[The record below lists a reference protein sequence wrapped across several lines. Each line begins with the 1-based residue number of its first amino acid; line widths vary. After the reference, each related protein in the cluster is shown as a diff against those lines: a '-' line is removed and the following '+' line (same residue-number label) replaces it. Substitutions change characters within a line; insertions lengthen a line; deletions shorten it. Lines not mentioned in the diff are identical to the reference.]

1 LHNVL
6 FVIHWQIRSTNL
18 RTDIMAIIAS
28 FIGINKYSDPNIRDL
43 AGAVRDATAL
53 WALFSDTIPDIRSQL
68 IPNNEATLERVRR
81 TFDESLGA
89 AQPDDVVILSFA
101 GHGTH
106 DHRLVVH
113 DTVIGD
119 LENTTIPMAELAER
133 FTKSQAKTILCILDC
148 CFSGNAPARVL
159 EDSPIARDPANPFQ
173 MVAGKGRIL
182 IAASN
187 FDEVSYEMP
196 GGGHGLLT
204 KALVDV
210 LQEGTNA
217 VEIQSAMGKV
227 MEHVRA
233 ASARLGVTQTPVLY
247 GQIEGGLTFPVLKP
261 AKIYFD
267 QFPEA
272 KGANVSANIVD
283 LSVFGFPD
291 GVLTEWS
298 DRFKDGL
305 NDLQLEAVNEKRI
318 LSGESLFVVAPTSSG
333 KTFIGEMTAVKS
345 VLQGRKAVFLLPY
358 KALTN
363 EKYDQFS
370 RLYGD
375 RLGLRVIR
383 CTGDRLD
390 DAGPFIRGKYDLA
403 LLTYEMFLGL
413 ALSTPSVLN
422 QIGLVVLDEA
432 QFITDPS
439 RGITVELL
447 LTHLITAREKGIVPQ
462 LIVLSAVIGSV
473 NSFDEWLGCNQL
485 VTTTRPVP
493 LIEGV
498 LDRSGVFEYLDE
510 DGQVKTTQLLSY
522 GEVRQRR
529 DKPSSQDVIVPLVR
543 KLLSEN
549 PTEQIIIFRNN
560 RGAAAGC
567 AGYLA
572 AESGLPPATMA
583 LAELPTHDLSTNSA
597 RLRACLQ
604 GGTAFHN
611 TNLSPQEKEVVERA
625 FRDSGT
631 VRVLGAT
638 TTVAAGINTPASTVI
653 LAEQE
658 FLGDDG
664 RPFSIAEYKNM
675 AGRAGRLGYSEKGKA
690 IILAD
695 NQYER
700 ATLLHRYVLG
710 NLEPLRSSFDPKHT
724 ETWIIR
730 LLAQMGR
737 IKRKDVARLLAN
749 TYGGYL
755 ANLMN
760 PEWQQ
765 GTEQSLD
772 RLLTE
777 FIKLGLVEEE
787 GNEVQLT
794 LLGQVCGRSSL
805 QFSSA
810 MRLINLL
817 KSASS
822 SALTIMGLISVTQGL
837 PELDG
842 IRIPIA
848 KTGRKENRKLA
859 QSETR
864 WPGEA
869 IAQYGHE
876 LVQSLQRHAD
886 DFFAWY
892 ARCKR
897 ALILSDWI
905 QGVPMEVIEQRYT
918 VNAFN
923 AVEYG
928 HVRSVA
934 DTTRFHLR
942 AAHQIASVIF
952 IGQAP
957 DDSAL
962 ETLLKQLEVGLPAD
976 ALELLEIPVQMT
988 RGECLALYDAGVK
1001 SASELWALPAE
1012 RVTEL
1017 VGKQQAKQIEKA
1029 RPR

>member
-1 LHNVL
+1 
-6 FVIHWQIRSTNL
+6 
-18 RTDIMAIIAS
+18 MAILAN
-28 FIGINKYSDPNIRDL
+28 FIGINTYADPDIRDL
-43 AGAVRDATAL
+43 AGAGRDATAL
-53 WALFSDTIPDIRSQL
+53 WALFSDTVPGIRSQ
-68 IPNNEATLERVRR
+68 IITNDEATLERVRR
-81 TFDESLGA
+81 AFDESLGA
-89 AQPDDVVILSFA
+89 ATPDDIVLLSFA

-113 DTVIGD
+113 DTAVAD
-119 LENTTIPMAELAER
+119 LENSTIPMAELAQR
-133 FTKSQAKTILCILDC
+133 FKDSAAKIILCILDC
-148 CFSGNAPARVL
+148 CFSGTAPARVL
-159 EDSPIARDPANPFQ
+159 EDSPIARDPVNPFH
-173 MVAGKGRIL
+173 MVAGKGRII

-196 GGGHGLLT
+196 GGGHGLLS

-210 LQEGTNA
+210 LQDGEA
-217 VEIQSAMGKV
+217 AIEIQGAMGKV
-227 MEHVRA
+227 LAHVRA
-233 ASARLGVTQTPVLY
+233 ASARLGVTQTPVLF

-261 AKIYFD
+261 GKLYFEH
-267 QFPEA
+267 FPEA
-272 KGANVSANIVD
+272 KGAKVSTVISD
-283 LSVFGFPD
+283 LAVFGFPAD
-291 GVLTEWS
+291 VLSEWGS
-298 DRFKDGL
+298 RFKGGL

-318 LSGESLFVVAPTSSG
+318 LNGESLFVVAPTSSG
-333 KTFIGEMTAVKS
+333 KTFIGEMTAVKA

-370 RLYGD
+370 LLYGE
-375 RLGLRVIR
+375 RLGMRVIR

-413 ALSTPSVLN
+413 ALSTPTILN

-432 QFITDPS
+432 QFITDPN

-447 LTHLITAREKGIVPQ
+447 LTQLITAREKGISPQ
-462 LIVLSAVIGSV
+462 LIILSAVIGSV
-473 NSFDEWLGCNQL
+473 NNFDEWLGCNQL
-485 VTTTRPVP
+485 VTTKRPVP

-498 LDRSGVFEYLDE
+498 LDRSGVFQYLDT
-510 DGQVKTTQLLSY
+510 DGQIKTTRLLAY

-529 DKPSSQDVIVPLVR
+529 DKPSSQDVIVPLVG
-543 KLLSEN
+543 KLISEN

-567 AGYLA
+567 ANYLA
-572 AESGLPPATMA
+572 KDLGLPPAEAA

-597 RLRACLQ
+597 RLRECLK

-611 TNLSPQEKEVVERA
+611 TNLSPEEKEVVERA
-625 FRDSGT
+625 FREGKS

-664 RPFSIAEYKNM
+664 RPFTIAEYKNM
-675 AGRAGRLGYSEKGKA
+675 AGRAGRLGYSEEGRA

-695 NQYER
+695 SEYER
-700 ATLLHRYVLG
+700 SMLLNRYVLG
-710 NLEPLRSSFDPKHT
+710 KLEPLHSSFDPKHT

-730 LLAQMGR
+730 LLAQVGKV
-737 IKRKDVARLLAN
+737 KRKDVVRLLAN

-755 ANLMN
+755 ANRVN
-760 PEWQQ
+760 PEWKA
-765 GTEQSLD
+765 GTEQTLD
-772 RLLTE
+772 RLLGE
-777 FIKLGLVEEE
+777 FIRLGLVEEE
-787 GNEVQLT
+787 RDEVRLT

-805 QFSSA
+805 QFNSA
-810 MRLINLL
+810 MRLISLL
-817 KSASS
+817 KSGSS
-822 SALTIMGLISVTQGL
+822 NALTTMGLVSVTQGL
-837 PELDG
+837 PELDS
-842 IRIPIA
+842 IRVPLF
-848 KTGRKENRKLA
+848 KTGRKESRKLA
-859 QSETR
+859 QSETQ
-864 WPGEA
+864 WPGQA
-869 IAQYGHE
+869 VTRYGRD
-876 LVQSLQRHAD
+876 LVQSLQKHAD
-886 DFFAWY
+886 DVFAWY

-905 QGVPMEVIEQRYT
+905 QGAAMETIEQRYT

-928 HVRSVA
+928 HVRSLA

-952 IGQAP
+952 IGEAP
-957 DDSAL
+957 SDSEL

-976 ALELLEIPVQMT
+976 ALDLLEVPVPMT
-988 RGECLALYDAGVK
+988 RGEYLALYNAGVK
-1001 SASELWALPAE
+1001 SASDLWALPTE
-1012 RVTEL
+1012 RVADL
-1017 VGKQQAKQIEKA
+1017 LGKQRAMQVEKA

>member
-1 LHNVL
+1 
-6 FVIHWQIRSTNL
+6 
-18 RTDIMAIIAS
+18 MAMIAG
-28 FIGINKYSDPNIRDL
+28 FIGINKYRDPDIRDL
-43 AGAVRDATAL
+43 AGARRDATAL
-53 WALFSDTIPDIRSQL
+53 WALFSDTIPDIQAQF
-68 IPNNEATLERVRR
+68 ITNGDATLERVRSV
-81 TFDESLGA
+81 FDETLA
-89 AQPDDVVILSFA
+89 AAKPDDVVILSFA

-113 DTVIGD
+113 DTAASD
-119 LENTTIPMAELAER
+119 LDSTTIPMAELAQR
-133 FTKSQAKTILCILDC
+133 FKDSKAKTVLCILDC
-148 CFSGNAPARVL
+148 CFSGGAPARVL
-159 EDSPIARDPANPFQ
+159 EDSPIARDPVNPFL
-173 MVAGKGRIL
+173 MVAGKGRVL

-187 FDEVSYEMP
+187 FDEVAYEMP

-210 LQEGTNA
+210 LQEGNGA
-217 VEIQSAMGKV
+217 VEIQHAMGKV
-227 MEHVRA
+227 MEQVRA
-233 ASARLGVTQTPVLY
+233 SASKLGFTQTPVLF

-261 AKIYFD
+261 GKIYFE
-267 QFPEA
+267 QFPESS
-272 KGANVSANIVD
+272 GVRISSAIAD
-283 LSVFGFPD
+283 LAAFEFPD
-291 GVLTEWS
+291 EVLTEWGS
-298 DRFKDGL
+298 RFKGGL
-305 NDLQLEAVNEKRI
+305 NDLQLVAVNEKRI
-318 LSGESLFVVAPTSSG
+318 LNGESLFVVAPTSSG
-333 KTFIGEMTAVKS
+333 KTFLGEMTAVKA

-363 EKYDQFS
+363 EKYEQFS
-370 RLYGD
+370 LLYGD

-390 DAGPFIRGKYDLA
+390 DAGPFIKGKYDLA

-413 ALSTPSVLN
+413 VLSTPSVLN

-432 QFITDPS
+432 QFITDPR
-439 RGITVELL
+439 RGIIVELL
-447 LTHLITAREKGIVPQ
+447 LTHLITAREKDITPQ
-462 LIVLSAVIGSV
+462 LIVLSAVIGNV
-473 NSFDEWLGCNQL
+473 NNFDEWLGCNQL
-485 VTTTRPVP
+485 VTTVRPIP
-493 LIEGV
+493 LVEGV
-498 LDRSGVFEYLDE
+498 LDRSGVFEYLDS
-510 DGQVKTTQLLSY
+510 DGQVKTTQMLPY
-522 GEVRQRR
+522 GSVRQRR

-543 KLLSEN
+543 KLIGDN
-549 PTEQIIIFRNN
+549 PNEQIIIFRNK

-567 AGYLA
+567 ANYLA
-572 AESGLPPATMA
+572 AELGLPPATKA
-583 LAELPTHDLSTNSA
+583 LAELPTHDLSTNSS
-597 RLRACLQ
+597 RLRQCLE

-611 TNLSPQEKEVVERA
+611 TNLTPEEKEVVERA
-625 FRDSGT
+625 FRDGRT

-664 RPFSIAEYKNM
+664 RPFTIAEYKNM
-675 AGRAGRLGYSEKGKA
+675 AGRAGRLGYSEQGTA

-700 ATLLHRYVLG
+700 MTLMRRYVCG
-710 NLEPLRSSFDPKHT
+710 ALEPLRSSFDPRHT

-730 LLAQMGR
+730 LLAQVGR
-737 IKRKDVARLLAN
+737 VKRKDVSRLLAN

-755 ANLMN
+755 ANRAN
-760 PEWQQ
+760 PEWQP
-765 GTEQSLD
+765 GMEQSLNQ
-772 RLLTE
+772 LLGE
-777 FIKLGLVEEE
+777 FIRLGLIEEE
-787 GNEVQLT
+787 NGEVQLT

-817 KSASS
+817 KGVSTG
-822 SALTIMGLISVTQGL
+822 ALTAMGLISVTQGL
-837 PELDG
+837 PELDSTG
-842 IRIPIA
+842 VPIA

-859 QSETR
+859 QSETQ
-864 WPGEA
+864 WPGHA
-869 IAQYGHE
+869 VARYGHE

-897 ALILSDWI
+897 SLILSDWI
-905 QGVPMEVIEQRYT
+905 QGVPMETIEQRYS

-928 HVRSVA
+928 HVRGVA

-952 IGQAP
+952 IDRVRESGAV
-957 DDSAL
+957 
-962 ETLLKQLEVGLPAD
+962 ETLLKQLEVGLPAE
-976 ALELLEIPVQMT
+976 ALELLDIPVQMT
-988 RGECLALYDAGVK
+988 RGEYLALYNAGVK
-1001 SASELWALPAE
+1001 SANELWALPSERIASLVGRQRAEQIE
-1012 RVTEL
+1012 RV
-1017 VGKQQAKQIEKA
+1017 

>member
-1 LHNVL
+1 
-6 FVIHWQIRSTNL
+6 
-18 RTDIMAIIAS
+18 MAIIAS
-28 FIGINKYSDPNIRDL
+28 FIGINKYADPDIRDL
-43 AGAVRDATAL
+43 AGARRDATAL
-53 WALFSDTIPDIRSQL
+53 WALFSDTIPDIQSQL
-68 IPNNEATLERVRR
+68 ITNGDATLERIRNA
-81 TFDESLGA
+81 FDETLGA
-89 AQPDDVVILSFA
+89 ATPDDVVILSFA

-106 DHRLVVH
+106 DHRLVAH
-113 DTVIGD
+113 DTAVVD
-119 LENTTIPMAELAER
+119 LDNTTIPMAELAQR
-133 FTKSQAKTILCILDC
+133 FKDSQAKTILCILDC
-148 CFSGNAPARVL
+148 CFSGSAPARVL
-159 EDSPIARDPANPFQ
+159 ENSPIARNPVNPFL

-204 KALVDV
+204 KALVEV
-210 LQEGTNA
+210 LQEGSGAT
-217 VEIQSAMGKV
+217 EIQSAMGKV

-233 ASARLGVTQTPVLY
+233 SSIKLGVTQTPVIF

-261 AKIYFD
+261 AKIYFE

-272 KGANVSANIVD
+272 KGARVSSAIGD
-283 LSVFGFPD
+283 LSVFDFPD
-291 GVLTEWS
+291 EVLTEWS
-298 DRFKDGL
+298 SRFKGGL

-318 LSGESLFVVAPTSSG
+318 LNGESLFVVAPTSSG
-333 KTFIGEMTAVKS
+333 KTFIGEMTAVKA

-370 RLYGD
+370 RLYGE
-375 RLGLRVIR
+375 RLGMRVIR

-413 ALSTPSVLN
+413 VLSTPSVLN
-422 QIGLVVLDEA
+422 QIGLVVLDEG
-432 QFITDPS
+432 QFITDPN

-447 LTHLITAREKGIVPQ
+447 LTHLITAREKSITPQ
-462 LIVLSAVIGSV
+462 LIVLSAVIGNV
-473 NSFDEWLGCNQL
+473 NYFDEWLGCNQL
-485 VTTTRPVP
+485 ITTTRPIP
-493 LIEGV
+493 LVEGV
-498 LDRSGVFEYLDE
+498 LDRSGAFQYLDT
-510 DGQVKTTQLLSY
+510 DGQVKTTQMLPP
-522 GEVRQRR
+522 GAIRQRGT
-529 DKPSSQDVIVPLVR
+529 KPSSQDVIVPLVQ
-543 KLLSEN
+543 KLISEN
-549 PTEQIIIFRNN
+549 PSEQIIIFRNQ
-560 RGAAAGC
+560 RGTAAGC
-567 AGYLA
+567 ANYLA
-572 AESGLPPATMA
+572 SDLGLPPATAA
-583 LAELPTHDLSTNSA
+583 LAELPTHDLSSNSA
-597 RLRACLQ
+597 RLRKCLQ

-611 TNLSPQEKEVVERA
+611 TNLTPEEKEVVERA
-625 FRDSGT
+625 YRDGGT

-664 RPFSIAEYKNM
+664 RPFTIAEYKNM
-675 AGRAGRLGYSEKGKA
+675 AGRAGRLGYREHGKA
-690 IILAD
+690 ILLAD

-700 ATLLHRYVLG
+700 TTLLHRYVLG
-710 NLEPLRSSFDPKHT
+710 KLEPLRSSFDPRHT

-730 LLAQMGR
+730 LLAQVGWV
-737 IKRKDVARLLAN
+737 KRKDIARLLAN

-755 ANLMN
+755 ANRTN

-765 GTEQSLD
+765 GMEQSLN
-772 RLLTE
+772 RLLGE
-777 FIKLGLVEEE
+777 FISLGLVDEE
-787 GNEVQLT
+787 GGEVGLT

-817 KSASS
+817 KGAST
-822 SALTIMGLISVTQGL
+822 SALTTMGLLSITQGL
-837 PELDG
+837 PELDNT
-842 IRIPIA
+842 RIPIA
-848 KTGRKENRKLA
+848 KTGRKESRKLV
-859 QSETR
+859 QSETQ
-864 WPGEA
+864 WPGHA
-869 IAQYGHE
+869 VGRYGHE

-886 DFFAWY
+886 DLFAWY

-918 VNAFN
+918 MNPYFY

-942 AAHQIASVIF
+942 AAHQITSVMF

-957 DDSAL
+957 EDSAI

-976 ALELLEIPVQMT
+976 ALDLLEVPVAMT
-988 RGECLALYDAGVK
+988 RGEYLALYNAGVK
-1001 SASELWALPAE
+1001 SATELWALPTE
-1012 RVTEL
+1012 RVNDL
-1017 VGKQQAKQIEKA
+1017 VGKQRAAQIEKA
-1029 RPR
+1029 RPH